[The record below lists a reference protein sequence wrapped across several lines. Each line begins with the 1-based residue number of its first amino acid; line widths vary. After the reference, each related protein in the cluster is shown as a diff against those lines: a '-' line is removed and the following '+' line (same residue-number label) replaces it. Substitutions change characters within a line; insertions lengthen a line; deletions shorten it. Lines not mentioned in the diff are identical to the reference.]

1 MASKSSLSTKIILMV
16 EVILLITSILFCT
29 VSVLRSRVGIRKAI
43 QQRMLDIANCASG
56 SVNGDALEALTE
68 EDVGSAVYD
77 DIYRTLAVFRDNVE
91 LEYVYCIR
99 DLGDG
104 QFIFTMDLDLY
115 TPAGFGDSVE
125 YTEAL
130 ARAGR
135 GTAAV
140 DETPYSDAW
149 GTFYSAYSPVFDSSG
164 KVAGI
169 IAVDFSAEWFDDQL
183 SAQTR
188 SNVISFLVILLLSL
202 FVAAILSLSTV
213 RPFVRMQGDLLE
225 EKVRAES
232 ANRAKSDFLANMS
245 HEIRTP
251 INAMLGLN
259 EMILRE
265 GRRAQSLPDGD
276 RKNVREALANIGA
289 YAGDVENAGHNLL
302 AIVNDIL
309 DFSKIEAGRM
319 DLVEAPYQL
328 SSLLND
334 LSNMIYFKAREK
346 ALDYVIDVDP
356 TLPDELCGDELR
368 LRQVLTNLL
377 NNAIK
382 YTEKGS
388 VTLSLRGE
396 RDGGG
401 TLVLTASVHD
411 TGIGIRPEDLEKLF
425 TRFQRLEMDRNNTV
439 EGTGLGL
446 VITQRL
452 LEMMGGSITVESDY
466 GKGSVFTATVPQKI
480 VSEEPVG
487 DFQGRFRANVV
498 ETGVYKESFRA
509 PGARILIVDDTK
521 MNLTVVV
528 GLLKNTQMQIDTAS
542 CGADA
547 VSMAEST
554 AYDLILMDQRMPE
567 MDGTEALH
575 RIRASEGGASKDSP
589 VICLTADAVVG
600 AKARYLAEGFSDYL
614 SKPVDSY
621 ALEKMLMRHLP
632 KAKVERVRA
641 EQAPAEPDASAPED
655 GFSSLRAAGV
665 DPEIGLRYCRN
676 DEALYR
682 SLLAEYARSHEEK
695 AEALRK
701 CLTAENWQ
709 DYAIYAHAVKSSSR
723 MIGAVALSELAAAL
737 EEAANAGDEETVL
750 AKHAFL
756 MDSYDALSREID
768 PAIPSQDLS
777 EDEPILEFSPEED
790 GVPDFPPDGG

>member
-1 MASKSSLSTKIILMV
+1 MASKSSLSTRIILMV

-29 VSVLRSRVGIRKAI
+29 VSVFRSRVGIRKAI

-68 EDVGSAVYD
+68 EDVGSPVYN
-77 DIYRTLAVFRDNVE
+77 DIYNTLAVFRDNVE

-115 TPAGFGDSVE
+115 TPASFGDSVE

-130 ARAGR
+130 ARAGL
-135 GTAAV
+135 GTASV

-149 GTFYSAYSPVFDSSG
+149 GTFYSAYSPVFASSG
-164 KVAGI
+164 RVAGI

-188 SNVISFLVILLLSL
+188 SNVVSFLVILLLSL

-213 RPFVRMQGDLLE
+213 RPYVRMQGDLLE

-265 GRRAQSLPDGD
+265 GRRAQGLGEGD
-276 RKNVREALANIGA
+276 RKDVQEALVNIGA

-334 LSNMIYFKAREK
+334 LSNMIYYKAREK
-346 ALDYVIDVDP
+346 ALDYIIDVDP

-396 RDGGG
+396 RNGDGA
-401 TLVLTASVHD
+401 LVLTASVRD
-411 TGIGIRPEDLEKLF
+411 TGIGIRREDLEKLF
-425 TRFQRLEMDRNNTV
+425 MRFQRLEMDRNNTV

-452 LEMMGGSITVESDY
+452 LEMMGGSITVESEY
-466 GKGSVFTATVPQKI
+466 GKGSVFTAAIPQKI
-480 VSEEPVG
+480 VSDVPVG
-487 DFQGRFRANVV
+487 DFQERFRANIT
-498 ETGVYKESFRA
+498 EARAYKESFRA
-509 PGARILIVDDTK
+509 PSARILIVDDTK

-528 GLLKNTQMQIDTAS
+528 GLLKNTQMQIDTAA

-575 RIRASEGGASKDSP
+575 RIRASEGGASKASP

-600 AKARYLAEGFSDYL
+600 AKARYLADGFSDYL

-632 KAKVERVRA
+632 KAKVERIRV
-641 EQAPAEPDASAPED
+641 EQAAAEPDAAPED
-655 GFSSLRAAGV
+655 GFAALRAAGI
-665 DPEIGLRYCRN
+665 DPQIGLRYCQD

-682 SLLAEYARSHEEK
+682 SLLAEYVRSKAEK
-695 AEALRK
+695 AESLQQ
-701 CLTAENWQ
+701 CLSAENWH
-709 DYAIYAHAVKSSSR
+709 DYAVYVHAVKSSSR
-723 MIGAVALSELAAAL
+723 MIGALALADLAAAL
-737 EEAANAGDEETVL
+737 EAAADAGDGETVL
-750 AKHAFL
+750 AKHAAM
-756 MDSYDALSREID
+756 MDRYDALIREIG
-768 PAIPSQDLS
+768 AVTGAQDLPA
-777 EDEPILEFSPEED
+777 EEETLLEFSPEED
-790 GVPDFPPDGG
+790 GILEFLPDSD